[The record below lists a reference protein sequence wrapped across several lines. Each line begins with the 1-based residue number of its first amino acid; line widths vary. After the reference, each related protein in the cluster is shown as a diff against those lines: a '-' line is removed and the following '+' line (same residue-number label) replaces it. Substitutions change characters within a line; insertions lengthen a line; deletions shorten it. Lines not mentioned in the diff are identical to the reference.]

1 MLRMLAF
8 SSLLL
13 AGCIPSGTTIDIH
26 DKETFTPNVRL
37 SLGQPGELRAGPAF
51 ELGVA
56 QTRGRGT
63 QFIPAGESSSLG
75 SETFYGPR
83 EISSETRATIVEAA
97 ARMRNFPP
105 EGRVGFELLGGLG
118 YASYDFAVAAGN
130 RRVADGTSALGVV
143 YGVGVIWRVLPST
156 SVQGRFSV
164 FSSVGVAEE
173 SGAERWEIALAQA
186 IGHHLALRGGY
197 SSWDVKSTRTGFSDV
212 RARLSGPALGV
223 ELSF

>member
-13 AGCIPSGTTIDIH
+13 AGCIPSGTTIEIH

-83 EISSETRATIVEAA
+83 EISSELSLSVKTV
-97 ARMRNFPP
+97 
-105 EGRVGFELLGGLG
+105 
-118 YASYDFAVAAGN
+118 
-130 RRVADGTSALGVV
+130 
-143 YGVGVIWRVLPST
+143 ST
-156 SVQGRFSV
+156 
-164 FSSVGVAEE
+164 
-173 SGAERWEIALAQA
+173 
-186 IGHHLALRGGY
+186 Y
-197 SSWDVKSTRTGFSDV
+197 
-212 RARLSGPALGV
+212 RARLLAKMGLRTNSEITRYVFEHQLLPV
-223 ELSF
+223 

>member
-1 MLRMLAF
+1 MWRVLAL
-8 SSLLL
+8 SSLVL
-13 AGCIPSGTTIDIH
+13 AGCIPSGTTIEIN
-26 DKETFTPNVRL
+26 DKEAFTPNMRL
-37 SLGQPGELRAGPAF
+37 SLGQPGEVRAGPAF

-56 QTRGRGT
+56 QSRGRGT

-75 SETFYGPR
+75 AETFYGPR

-105 EGRVGFELLGGLG
+105 EGHVGFELLGGVG
-118 YASYDFAVAAGN
+118 YASYDFAMASGN

-143 YGVGVIWRVLPST
+143 GGVGIIWRVLPST

-164 FSSVGVAEE
+164 FSSVGVTEE
-173 SGAERWEIALAQA
+173 SGVERWEIALAQA
-186 IGHHLALRGGY
+186 IGRHLALRAGY
-197 SSWDVKSTRTGFSDV
+197 ASWEIKSTRTGFSDV
-212 RARLSGPALGV
+212 HTRLSGPALGV

>member
-1 MLRMLAF
+1 MWRVLVLA
-8 SSLLL
+8 SLLL
-13 AGCIPSGTTIDIH
+13 AGCIPSGTTIEIH
-26 DKETFTPNVRL
+26 DRNAFTPNVRL

-75 SETFYGPR
+75 AETFYGPR

-97 ARMRNFPP
+97 ARIRNFPP
-105 EGRVGFELLGGLG
+105 EGNVGFELLGGLG
-118 YASYDFAVAAGN
+118 YASYDFAVASGN
-130 RRVADGTSALGVV
+130 RRVADATSALGVV
-143 YGVGVIWRVLPST
+143 GGVGVIWRVLPST
-156 SVQGRFSV
+156 SLHGRFSV
-164 FSSVGVAEE
+164 FSSAGVAEE
-173 SGAERWEIALAQA
+173 SGVERWEVALAQA
-186 IGHHLALRGGY
+186 IGRHLSLRAGY
-197 SSWDVKSTRTGFSDV
+197 ASWDVKSTRTGFSDV